1 MEQIITY
8 LIKVNITIFIL
19 YSLYWLLVRNKSNFK
34 LNRAYLLST
43 LLFAFMFPF
52 ISLPVSS
59 KMITNI
65 NQFQILD
72 NTSNMLINS
81 NVHDYIGGV
90 HITNFNIQSVLFFTY
105 VLIGSFI
112 FFRFILELIQII
124 KKIYAYDKIKKDQFT
139 IVVNKAFTS
148 PFSFLHYIFVEKY
161 PAVES
166 IILEHEKVHARQFHT
181 IDLLILQVSSAI
193 LWINPF
199 MYLLKKELK
208 AQHEFLADY
217 HVLNNGENPEKYL
230 KQVLIQLQ
238 NNFDSSLV
246 SKFSYSLTK
255 KRLKMMKNINSK
267 QKNIFKYLI
276 LFIATGVI
284 ASIFA
289 FTNTGKIDIDKG
301 KLIDIPVVLKS
312 ADNKPS
318 IWPVKKEKAKI
329 SSKFGMHMHPIYKKE
344 KMHNGIDLK
353 AERGTEVFAT
363 ADGIVRLA
371 DYKDVYGNRIIIDHD
386 KVYSTL
392 YSHLSVIKIK
402 KGDNVKKGEIIGFV
416 GSTGLSTG
424 PHLHY
429 EVMKAGENIDP
440 ADYLD

>member
-1 MEQIITY
+1 
-8 LIKVNITIFIL
+8 
-19 YSLYWLLVRNKSNFK
+19 
-34 LNRAYLLST
+34 
-43 LLFAFMFPF
+43 MFPF

-217 HVLNNGENPEKYL
+217 HVLNNGENLEKYL

-238 NNFDSSLV
+238 NNFNNSLV
-246 SKFSYSLTK
+246 SKFNYSLTK

-267 QKNIFKYLI
+267 QKNIFKYLV
-276 LFIATGVI
+276 LFAVTGVI

-289 FTNTGKIDIDKG
+289 FTNTGKVDIHKG
-301 KLIDIPVVLKS
+301 KLVDIPIIVKS
-312 ADNKPS
+312 IDNEPS
-318 IWPVKKEKAKI
+318 IWPIKKEKVEKI
-329 SSKFGMHMHPIYKKE
+329 TGYGMRTHPILKYK

-353 AERGTEVFAT
+353 AERGTEIYAT
-363 ADGIVRLA
+363 ADGAVRKA
-371 DYKDVYGNRIIIDHD
+371 DYKDNYGKLIIIDHD
-386 KVYSTL
+386 KVYSSL
-392 YSHLSVIKIK
+392 YAHLSKFNVKDGDKVK
-402 KGDNVKKGEIIGFV
+402 KGDVIGLVGETGM
-416 GSTGLSTG
+416 STA

-429 EVMKAGENIDP
+429 EVMKAGKNVNP
-440 ADYLD
+440 KDYME